1 MPDNERLQ
9 AEDQGLEVQKGMGKA
24 QEDLG
29 EGGAIRSRLDA
40 AIAMSSKVFAWAIFL
55 AFFVSVYEVISR
67 YVFDSPTYWAHESTT
82 FLIAAVFLIGGPI
95 ALSRDKHI
103 RVRVLYDAV
112 SEKARRWLDVINS
125 LIAMVFFAGLGHAG
139 WTLMW
144 KATHTPTGA
153 IHFEGTGTAWNPPT
167 PALLKII
174 IFFCVCMM
182 FVQSFLHLLEALRRK
197 PSDTPARQGAR

>member
-1 MPDNERLQ
+1 MTDLQ
-9 AEDQGLEVQKGMGKA
+9 RPGDPSVPQARDPLHEPH
-24 QEDLG
+24 G
-29 EGGAIRSRLDA
+29 EGGEIRSRLDA
-40 AIAMSSKVFAWAIFL
+40 AIAMTARAFSWIIFL
-55 AFFVSVYEVISR
+55 AFAISVYEVIAR

-112 SEKARRWLDVINS
+112 SDRTRRWLDIVNS
-125 LIAMVFFAGLGHAG
+125 IIAMIFFAGLGHAG
-139 WTLMW
+139 WTIAW

-153 IHFEGTGTAWNPPT
+153 IHFEGTGTSWNPPT

-174 IFFCVCMM
+174 IFLCVCLM
-182 FVQSFLHLLEALRRK
+182 FVQSLLHLLEAIRRRV
-197 PSDTPARQGAR
+197 PVEPVRGGR

>member
-1 MPDNERLQ
+1 MADRLEE
-9 AEDQGLEVQKGMGKA
+9 AADV
-24 QEDLG
+24 G
-29 EGGAIRSRLDA
+29 EGGTTRSFLDVG
-40 AIAMSSKVFAWAIFL
+40 IAWTSKIFAWAIFA
-55 AFFVSVYEVISR
+55 AFVVSVFEVIAR

-95 ALSRDKHI
+95 ALARDKHI

-112 SEKARRWLDVINS
+112 SERTRRWLDVVNS

-139 WTLMW
+139 WTLAW
-144 KATHTPTGA
+144 KATHTPTGE

-174 IFFCVCMM
+174 IFICVCMM
-182 FVQSFLHLLEALRRK
+182 FVQSFLHLVEALRRDPDAVK
-197 PSDTPARQGAR
+197 TPKGGR